1 MPRTLQ
7 SSSPVGDSKRAAPP
21 HNYSTGE
28 LITYIIERF
37 HNKYRR
43 DLPRLV
49 VLARKVESVHG
60 DHPEAPKGLADF
72 LDEVAESLN
81 EHMQKEEQI
90 LFSML
95 KSGGHPHG
103 QPSDRDDAH
112 GA

>member
-21 HNYSTGE
+21 HNYNTGE

-49 VLARKVESVHG
+49 VLARKVESVHV
-60 DHPEAPKGLADF
+60 DHPEAPEGLADF
-72 LDEVAESLN
+72 LDEVAESL
-81 EHMQKEEQI
+81 QRAYPRRRSRSSSQ
-90 LFSML
+90 
-95 KSGGHPHG
+95 
-103 QPSDRDDAH
+103 R
-112 GA
+112 